1 MIYRCFCRPLAAFA
15 GAVARAPIAIRHDRQ
30 LVVAFAPGGVADIM
44 GRCRAGAAAQLGQT
58 VIVEN
63 KPGGDGLIGMGEVVR
78 ATPDG
83 YTLLVGGFGGQII
96 PPLMRDDFPFD
107 VRRDLVKI
115 ALTAEFGNVL
125 VVNKSLPINRCR
137 T

>member
-1 MIYRCFCRPLAAFA
+1 MLQRVCRLRLYP
-15 GAVARAPIAIRHDRQ
+15 ARTVR

-44 GRCRAGAAAQLGQT
+44 GRLIAQALQQKLGRT

-78 ATPDG
+78 AAPDG

-96 PPLMRDDFPFD
+96 PPLMKDDFPFD
-107 VRRDLVKI
+107 VRHDLVKVAI
-115 ALTAEFGNVL
+115 SAEFANVL
-125 VVNKSLPINRCR
+125 VVNKDLPVNSVQELIAYLKV
-137 T
+137 